1 MSGFDSYSLCL
12 DRPTMGTF
20 TYAQNKVKA
29 WTQVHVEE
37 DYVMVKSRGVTFDT
51 HEVIDLYE
59 LIITNDVS
67 SSDDKIIN

>member
-1 MSGFDSYSLCL
+1 
-12 DRPTMGTF
+12 MGTF

-29 WTQVHVEE
+29 WTQVHVQE

-59 LIITNDVS
+59 LVITNDAPT
-67 SSDDKIIN
+67 SDNDMILN